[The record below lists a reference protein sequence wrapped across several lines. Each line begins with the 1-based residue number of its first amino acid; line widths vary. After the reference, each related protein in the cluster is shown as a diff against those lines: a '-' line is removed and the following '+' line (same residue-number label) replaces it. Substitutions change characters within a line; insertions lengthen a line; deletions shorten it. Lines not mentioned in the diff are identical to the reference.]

1 MSFAV
6 DLERFA
12 DGAKKSLDA
21 KCREITLHLFRGVI
35 LKTPVDSGRLR
46 GSWGVG
52 VTPTP
57 GPQDGMDKTGSQ
69 ALGRVVAALRP
80 GVFAQGGVMTLMT
93 NLPYAYRIEFDGWS
107 HTKAPAGMARL
118 ALAET
123 VAKYGR

>member
-6 DLERFA
+6 ELERFA

-35 LKTPVDSGRLR
+35 LKSPVDTGRLR

-57 GPQDGMDKTGSQ
+57 GPQDSMDKTGSQ
-69 ALGRVVAALRP
+69 SLGRVVAALKP
-80 GVFAQGGVMTLMT
+80 GVFIGGGMMTLMT
-93 NLPYAYRIEFDGWS
+93 NLPYAHRIEFDGWS